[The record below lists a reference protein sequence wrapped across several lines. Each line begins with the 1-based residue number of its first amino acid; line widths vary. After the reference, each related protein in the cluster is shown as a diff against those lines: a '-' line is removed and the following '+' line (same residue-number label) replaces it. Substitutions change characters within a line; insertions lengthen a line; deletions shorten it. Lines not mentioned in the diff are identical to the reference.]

1 MIPADDIADN
11 CGKTIPAI
19 SPECNT
25 PVANDRPNPQIA
37 GGMFAIHVGRY
48 GLARRMRMI
57 IAQNLRPSAPRGA
70 MRGKQRGR
78 VYLEM
83 TRAFGGDI
91 GGGNGGLY
99 PQSAI

>member
-19 SPECNT
+19 APECNT

-48 GLARRMRMI
+48 GLARRVRVI
-57 IAQNLRPSAPRGA
+57 IAQNLRPSSPRVA
-70 MRGKQRGR
+70 VRSQQRSG
-78 VYLEM
+78 VDLEM

-91 GGGNGGLY
+91 GGGNGGLN